1 MQTTLTVKGGG
12 QPESRPTNGRQALD
26 DRATRPLLT
35 CPWCKHKGRNG
46 KDFLA
51 YPAPCGNCG
60 RPIQSG
66 REQCR
71 HCGKIFTMTNITPNT
86 DVQRGK
92 LGLQYELESVP
103 QNLLNRRYR
112 CPWCSIEGSIGNGLA
127 ISGVNCRRCGEP
139 RVDVPKGSVVLQ
151 CGCGQIS
158 VLNGDKLLRYSREDY

>member
-1 MQTTLTVKGGG
+1 MTVKGGG
-12 QPESRPTNGRQALD
+12 QPESHPTNGRQALD
-26 DRATRPLLT
+26 DQTIRPLLT

-60 RPIQSG
+60 RPIQS
-66 REQCR
+66 RRKQCR
-71 HCGKIFTMTNITPNT
+71 QCTKIFTVPNITQPST
-86 DVQRGK
+86 DNQAVGK
-92 LGLQYELESVP
+92 LGPQYDIVSVP

-127 ISGVNCRRCGEP
+127 ISGVNCSSCGEP
-139 RVDVPKGSVVLQ
+139 RVDVPKGGVVLQ